1 MESES
6 LDEEMQQRRELQ
18 GKIEAETRIVTK
30 VGVHQVT
37 LRETYV
43 GVCSVGVSSL
53 QEKESAEELNTEAR
67 RKLEDYKVPD
77 VSQLVT
83 MLLTIT
89 ESGMPKSYTDLFMCV
104 CLCMCDR

>member
-6 LDEEMQQRRELQ
+6 LAEEMQQRRELQ

-30 VGVHQVT
+30 VRVHQGY
-37 LRETYV
+37 TYL

-53 QEKESAEELNTEAR
+53 QEKESAEELNAEAR

-77 VSQLVT
+77 VSQLVAV
-83 MLLTIT
+83 LLITT
-89 ESGMPKSYTDLFMCV
+89 ESGLLKSYCSCV
-104 CLCMCDR
+104 CLCMCVR